1 MTWRSAGLPAAPLL
15 SVCCWLTA
23 HQSRCATRRSAAHGG
38 CSEDW
43 RHRVCYHVP
52 LAQTGVPRPIS
63 ARRSCWCARG
73 GCRCSVLL
81 LTLDTCRVVVFLACG
96 FNHTPTG
103 LFLVIPGVLEVGGRC
118 RDGGRGRC
126 ARRKVD
132 GEGEEEARA
141 SPSRRSA
148 NETSNPLRMPQRAFP
163 GEVKPKPPSAGPT
176 REVHQNP

>member
-1 MTWRSAGLPAAPLL
+1 MTWRSAGLPTAPLL

-23 HQSRCATRRSAAHGG
+23 RQSRCATRRSAAHGG
-38 CSEDW
+38 RSEDW
-43 RHRVCYHVP
+43 RHRVCCHVP

-63 ARRSCWCARG
+63 ARWSCWCAHS
-73 GCRCSVLL
+73 GCRCSVML

-96 FNHTPTG
+96 CNRTPTG
-103 LFLVIPGVLEVGGRC
+103 LFLAIPGVLEVGRRC

-141 SPSRRSA
+141 SLRAAVQNKTSR
-148 NETSNPLRMPQRAFP
+148 PLPTPERACP
-163 GEVKPKPPSAGPT
+163 GEVKPEPPPAGPT
-176 REVHQNP
+176 RGVYQVS

>member
-38 CSEDW
+38 RSEDW

-63 ARRSCWCARG
+63 ARRSCRCARG
-73 GCRCSVLL
+73 GCQCSVLL

-103 LFLVIPGVLEVGGRC
+103 LFLLIPSVLEVGGRC
-118 RDGGRGRC
+118 RDGGCARC
-126 ARRKVD
+126 ARRKVG

-148 NETSNPLRMPQRAFP
+148 NENFKTVTYATEGFSGRSKAETSASWTN
-163 GEVKPKPPSAGPT
+163 
-176 REVHQNP
+176 